1 MNKESSL
8 GSLAQALD
16 TSEQCRYDPLPGFP
30 ASETTGFYWML
41 AVCLALSTPPP
52 PPAPQFCLWALE
64 EWQTSLEW
72 LRQRNLPEEASNYKA
87 GFGSRLTGLNSGI
100 RSHASHMKKTCHLLK
115 PKSYPYMLF
124 LIFWC
129 GKLHSSWQNKWLSPV
144 PGHIMVWPL
153 CSWVWR
159 RQAMLLAQIAFI

>member
-52 PPAPQFCLWALE
+52 P
-64 EWQTSLEW
+64 
-72 LRQRNLPEEASNYKA
+72 R
-87 GFGSRLTGLNSGI
+87 
-100 RSHASHMKKTCHLLK
+100 
-115 PKSYPYMLF
+115 
-124 LIFWC
+124 
-129 GKLHSSWQNKWLSPV
+129 SPV
-144 PGHIMVWPL
+144 
-153 CSWVWR
+153 
-159 RQAMLLAQIAFI
+159 LLVGSGRVADIIGVA